1 MSDDVADRAEAA
13 LEGTSP
19 EPWHI
24 PRSGQ
29 GIDSG
34 EYGTVIER
42 GNVECMSY
50 CYGGSSTIDGDNLDA
65 DLRFI
70 AAARSLVPEL
80 VAELKTVRAE
90 RDWLQQYLGEEDMIR
105 WLEKRIERQ
114 RREAEGE

>member
-1 MSDDVADRAEAA
+1 MPDDLIARAEAVM
-13 LEGTSP
+13 EGVSP

-34 EYGTVIER
+34 KYGTVIER

-50 CYGGSSTIDGDNLDA
+50 CYGGTSTIEGDNLDA

-70 AAARSLVPEL
+70 AAARTLVPEL
-80 VAELKTVRAE
+80 VDALKLALARLAMLAGRISGDLLDGAAEAATDA
-90 RDWLQQYLGEEDMIR
+90 
-105 WLEKRIERQ
+105 
-114 RREAEGE
+114 

>member
-1 MSDDVADRAEAA
+1 MSEDVLARVDAV
-13 LEGTSP
+13 LEGVSP
-19 EPWHI
+19 EPWTV

-50 CYGGSSTIDGDNLDA
+50 CYGGSSTLEGDNLDA

-70 AAARSLVPEL
+70 AAARTLVPEL
-80 VAELKTVRAE
+80 VAALKAERAE
-90 RDWLQQYLGEEDMIR
+90 N
-105 WLEKRIERQ
+105 ERLINLL
-114 RREAEGE
+114 RCAREGCDGNH